1 VPIRSDGDI
10 FIVGIP
16 AERDEMA
23 ANPIEFRIHA
33 NNGTTTERLAVR
45 QLVMAGWTGRDSVA
59 RDMHIAELEAL
70 GIQRPA
76 TTPIYYP
83 LAASRLT
90 IATVV
95 EVSGG
100 DSSGEVEFVLLRAG
114 GRLLVGVGSDHTD
127 RKAETYSVTL
137 SKQLCDH
144 PMAPELWA
152 FEEVAGHWDEIIL
165 RSYATISGERVL
177 YQEGTL
183 AAMLPPGDLIA
194 TGFGTELPEGT
205 AMFGGTFAAK
215 GGIRPAERF
224 DFEIVDPVLNR
235 SIRHGYAI
243 MTLPVRG

>member
-1 VPIRSDGDI
+1 
-10 FIVGIP
+10 
-16 AERDEMA
+16 MA
-23 ANPIEFRIHA
+23 ANAIEFRIHA
-33 NNGTTTERLAVR
+33 NNGTTTERLTVT

-59 RDMHIAELEAL
+59 RDKHIAELEAL
-70 GIQRPA
+70 GIPRPA

-90 IATVV
+90 TATVV
-95 EVSGG
+95 EASGG

-114 GRLLVGVGSDHTD
+114 GRLLVGAGSDHTD

-152 FEEVAGHWDEIIL
+152 FADVAGHWDEIIL
-165 RSYATISGERVL
+165 RSYATIGGEHVL

-243 MTLPVRG
+243 VTLPVRG